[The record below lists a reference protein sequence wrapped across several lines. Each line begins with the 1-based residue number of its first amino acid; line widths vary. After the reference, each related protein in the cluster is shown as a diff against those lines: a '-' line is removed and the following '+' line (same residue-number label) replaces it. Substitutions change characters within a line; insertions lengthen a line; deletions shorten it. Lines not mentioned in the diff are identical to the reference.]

1 MIPTGEPRAS
11 HVASCN
17 PAGIAVRFRLDIGRF
32 ASVNVIGQVRVKLR
46 EAQATPMWQNLSL
59 RARINLLLAL
69 LLALGLAVNIGRQVT
84 EAGPRVQAEDQSVIR
99 LAREFIEM
107 IVADLNEAP
116 DPDARLNQ
124 IARDLSRLRHV
135 SIALHDSGGNP
146 LTPPRPDADDDTR
159 GPPAWFVS
167 LVHPE
172 QTAVSVPVSIHGK
185 PGSLRITSHPDD
197 EIAEIWDGIVTQLE
211 VGSVIALALFLV
223 MMTVVGRALAPLQS
237 LAEAMTEL
245 EGGHYEARVAPGGA
259 PELAAI
265 CTKLNHLA
273 ATLGEAVEDKRRLA
287 ERAVSLQDVERKE
300 IARELHDEFGP
311 YLFSL
316 RAHASA
322 LAKQADGRAPSADAV
337 RKHGSAMLEQI
348 NALQQFTRRVLERL
362 RPVGLAELGLG
373 QALESLSRLWR
384 ESHPDVTIQTTIASG
399 LGATGETADLTIYR
413 VVQEALTNV
422 FRHAGATTVNV
433 VIEPAEQLTRD
444 GRFCALVRVSDN
456 GRGMEPGQKLGFGLV
471 GMRERILALGGTLN
485 VVSGDGGL
493 TVEALVP
500 TAAA

>member
-1 MIPTGEPRAS
+1 
-11 HVASCN
+11 
-17 PAGIAVRFRLDIGRF
+17 
-32 ASVNVIGQVRVKLR
+32 
-46 EAQATPMWQNLSL
+46 MWQNLSL

-69 LLALGLAVNIGRQVT
+69 LLALGLAVNIGRQVA

-116 DPDARLNQ
+116 DPDARLTQ

-135 SIALHDSGGNP
+135 SISLEDAGGNP

-167 LVHPE
+167 LVHSE

-185 PGSLRITSHPDD
+185 PGSLVITSHPND

-223 MMTVVGRALAPLQS
+223 MMNVVGRALAPLRS
-237 LAEAMTEL
+237 LAQMMAEL
-245 EGGHYEARVAPGGA
+245 EDGRYQARVEPGGA

-265 CTKLNHLA
+265 CSKLNHLA

-322 LAKQADGRAPSADAV
+322 LAKQADGRAPSADSV
-337 RKHGSAMLEQI
+337 RKHGSAMMEQI
-348 NALQQFTRRVLERL
+348 NALQQFNRRVLERL
-362 RPVGLAELGLG
+362 RPVGLAELGLR
-373 QALESLSRLWR
+373 QALESLLRLWR
-384 ESHPDVTIQTTIASG
+384 ESHPDVAIETTISPA
-399 LGATGETADLTIYR
+399 LGPIGETADLTIYR
-413 VVQEALTNV
+413 IVQEALTNV
-422 FRHAGATTVNV
+422 FRHAGATAVNV
-433 VIEPAEQLTRD
+433 VIEPVEHAG
-444 GRFCALVRVSDN
+444 GRGCARVRISDN

-471 GMRERILALGGTLN
+471 GMRERILALGGTLD

-500 TAAA
+500 TVAA

>member
-1 MIPTGEPRAS
+1 
-11 HVASCN
+11 
-17 PAGIAVRFRLDIGRF
+17 
-32 ASVNVIGQVRVKLR
+32 
-46 EAQATPMWQNLSL
+46 MWQNLSL
-59 RARINLLLAL
+59 RGRINLLLAL
-69 LLALGLAVNIGRQVT
+69 LLALGLAVNIGRQVA

-135 SIALHDSGGNP
+135 SIALRDEAGSP
-146 LTPPRPDADDDTR
+146 LTQPRTDADDDTR
-159 GPPAWFVS
+159 VPPAWFVS

-185 PGSLRITSHPDD
+185 PGSLLITSHPDD
-197 EIAEIWDGIVTQLE
+197 EIAEIWDAIVTQLE

-223 MMTVVGRALAPLQS
+223 MMNVIGRALAPLQS
-237 LAEAMTEL
+237 LADVMAEL
-245 EGGHYEARVAPGGA
+245 EDGRYQARVAPGGA

-273 ATLGEAVEDKRRLA
+273 ATLSDAIEDKRRLA
-287 ERAVSLQDVERKE
+287 ERTVSLQDVERKE

-322 LAKQADGRAPSADAV
+322 LAKQADGRAPNAEAV

-348 NALQQFTRRVLERL
+348 NALQQFNRRVLERL
-362 RPVGLAELGLG
+362 RPVGLAEFGLR

-384 ESHPDVTIQTTIASG
+384 ESHPDVTIETVISPA
-399 LGATGETADLTIYR
+399 LGVTGETADLTIYR
-413 VVQEALTNV
+413 IVQEALTNV
-422 FRHAGATTVNV
+422 FRHAGATSVNV
-433 VIEPAEQLTRD
+433 VIEPVAEAASD
-444 GRFCALVRVSDN
+444 GRSCARVRVSDN

>member
-1 MIPTGEPRAS
+1 
-11 HVASCN
+11 
-17 PAGIAVRFRLDIGRF
+17 
-32 ASVNVIGQVRVKLR
+32 
-46 EAQATPMWQNLSL
+46 MWQNLSL

-69 LLALGLAVNIGRQVT
+69 LLALGLAVNIGRQVA

-135 SIALHDSGGNP
+135 SIALRDSGGNP
-146 LTPPRPDADDDTR
+146 LTAPRPDTDDDTR

-185 PGSLRITSHPDD
+185 PGSLVITSHPDD
-197 EIAEIWDGIVTQLE
+197 EIAEIWDAIVTQLE
-211 VGSVIALALFLV
+211 VGSVIALALFFL
-223 MMTVVGRALAPLQS
+223 MMTVVGRALTPLQS
-237 LAEAMTEL
+237 LAQTMTEI
-245 EGGHYEARVAPGGA
+245 ESGHYDARVTPGGA

-273 ATLGEAVEDKRRLA
+273 ATLSEAVEDKRRLA
-287 ERAVSLQDVERKE
+287 ERTVSAQDIERKE

-322 LAKQADGRAPSADAV
+322 LAKLADGRAPNADAV
-337 RKHGSAMLEQI
+337 RKHGSALLEQI

-384 ESHPDVTIQTTIASG
+384 ESYPDVRIETTISPS

-422 FRHAGATTVNV
+422 FRHAGATAVNV
-433 VIEPAEQLTRD
+433 VIEPADQVTRD
-444 GRFCALVRVSDN
+444 GRGCARVRVSDN

>member
-1 MIPTGEPRAS
+1 
-11 HVASCN
+11 
-17 PAGIAVRFRLDIGRF
+17 
-32 ASVNVIGQVRVKLR
+32 
-46 EAQATPMWQNLSL
+46 MWQNLSL
-59 RARINLLLAL
+59 RGRINLLLAL
-69 LLALGLAVNIGRQVT
+69 LLALGLAVNIARQVA

-116 DPDARLNQ
+116 DPDARLDQ
-124 IARDLSRLRHV
+124 IARDLNRLRHV
-135 SIALHDSGGNP
+135 SIALRDAGGNP
-146 LTPPRPDADDDTR
+146 LTSPRAHSDDDTP

-167 LVHPE
+167 LVHPD
-172 QTAVSVPVSIHGK
+172 QTAVSVPVSVHGK
-185 PGSLRITSHPDD
+185 PGSLVIISHPND
-197 EIAEIWDGIVTQLE
+197 EIAEIWDAIVTQLE
-211 VGSVIALALFLV
+211 VGSAIALLLFLV
-223 MMTVVGRALAPLQS
+223 MMTVVGRALAPLES
-237 LAEAMTEL
+237 LAQTMSEL
-245 EGGHYEARVAPGGA
+245 EGGRYDARVMPGGA

-265 CTKLNHLA
+265 CTRLNHLA

-287 ERAVSLQDVERKE
+287 ERAVSLQDIERKE

-322 LAKQADGRAPSADAV
+322 LTKLADGRGPSAEAV
-337 RKHGSAMLEQI
+337 RKHGGALLEQI

-373 QALESLSRLWR
+373 KALESLSRLWR
-384 ESHPDVTIQTTIASG
+384 ESHPEMTIETTISPA
-399 LGATGETADLTIYR
+399 LGITGETADLTIYR
-413 VVQEALTNV
+413 VVQEALTNA
-422 FRHAGATTVNV
+422 FRHAGATAIDV
-433 VIEPAEQLTRD
+433 VIEPAERPGRD
-444 GRFCALVRVSDN
+444 GRGYARVRVSDN

-485 VVSGDGGL
+485 VASGEGGV

-500 TAAA
+500 TASA

>member
-1 MIPTGEPRAS
+1 
-11 HVASCN
+11 
-17 PAGIAVRFRLDIGRF
+17 
-32 ASVNVIGQVRVKLR
+32 
-46 EAQATPMWQNLSL
+46 MWQNLSL
-59 RARINLLLAL
+59 RGRINLLLAL
-69 LLALGLAVNIGRQVT
+69 LLALGLAVNIAREVA

-116 DPDARLNQ
+116 DPDARLDQ
-124 IARDLSRLRHV
+124 IARDLNRLRHV
-135 SIALHDSGGNP
+135 SIALRDAGGNP
-146 LTPPRPDADDDTR
+146 LTSPRAHSDDDTP

-167 LVHPE
+167 LVHSD
-172 QTAVSVPVSIHGK
+172 QTAVSVPVSVHGK
-185 PGSLRITSHPDD
+185 PGSLVIISHPND
-197 EIAEIWDGIVTQLE
+197 EIAEIWDAIVTQLE
-211 VGSVIALALFLV
+211 VGSVIALLLFLV
-223 MMTVVGRALAPLQS
+223 MMTVVGRALAPLES
-237 LAEAMTEL
+237 LGQTMSEL
-245 EGGHYEARVAPGGA
+245 EGGRYDARVMPGGA

-265 CTKLNHLA
+265 CTRLNHLA

-287 ERAVSLQDVERKE
+287 ERAVSLQDIERKE

-322 LAKQADGRAPSADAV
+322 LTKLADGRGPSAEAV
-337 RKHGSAMLEQI
+337 RKHGGALLEQI

-373 QALESLSRLWR
+373 KALESLWRLWR
-384 ESHPDVTIQTTIASG
+384 ESHPEVTIETTISPA
-399 LGATGETADLTIYR
+399 LGITGETADLTIYR
-413 VVQEALTNV
+413 VVQEALTNA
-422 FRHAGATTVNV
+422 FRHAGATAIDV
-433 VIEPAEQLTRD
+433 VIEPAERPGRD
-444 GRFCALVRVSDN
+444 GRGYARVRVSDN

-485 VVSGDGGL
+485 VASGEGGV

-500 TAAA
+500 TASA